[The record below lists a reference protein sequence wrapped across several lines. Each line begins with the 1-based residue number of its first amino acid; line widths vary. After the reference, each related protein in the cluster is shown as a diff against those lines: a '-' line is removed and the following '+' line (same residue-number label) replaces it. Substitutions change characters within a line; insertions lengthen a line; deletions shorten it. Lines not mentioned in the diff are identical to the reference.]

1 MTFYIDPR
9 VGAYPVSLF
18 VEKCWLV
25 RARCSACGHAARL
38 NVAKLLDLPQ
48 DALIGDVVA
57 RLKCSECG
65 GSEGYADYLQ
75 DAGASQA
82 KQMAEYRAR
91 VKPGDKQ

>member
-1 MTFYIDPR
+1 MAFYIDPR
-9 VGAYPVSLF
+9 IGAYTVGLF
-18 VEKCWLV
+18 VEKCWQV
-25 RARCSACGHAARL
+25 RARCAACGHAARL
-38 NVAKLLDLPQ
+38 GVGKLIELPQ

-65 GSEGYADYLQ
+65 GAEGHADYLQ
-75 DAGASQA
+75 DPGASQA